1 MIKLFYKEMNAIW
14 FHVNNYS
21 SSHVYM
27 LLKNSIKSDAKLLDY
42 VTRHHINDAMQLCK
56 SNSVA
61 GNKLQQV
68 EIVSTPYINLKKS
81 GDMDH
86 GQVSFKSTRFL
97 NYFTCYA
104 RDNSVLNRLEK
115 TKLVLDT
122 DLDIPGIVLDLAKQ
136 KDKDAEEYVTITNDM
151 PQEDK
156 VMPNLEE
163 FLRRCKKSKDG
174 EKIESYSKKYA
185 KRLKLMETLKKKIK
199 KANKSPKNRVIGGV
213 DYGDFEYE

>member
-1 MIKLFYKEMNAIW
+1 
-14 FHVNNYS
+14 
-21 SSHVYM
+21 
-27 LLKNSIKSDAKLLDY
+27 
-42 VTRHHINDAMQLCK
+42 
-56 SNSVA
+56 
-61 GNKLQQV
+61 
-68 EIVSTPYINLKKS
+68 
-81 GDMDH
+81 MDH